1 MLRFDEPVRQHNLSA
16 TLRADVRAMP
26 ATTVTPRLNVAEHP
40 KRSLAFSEFS
50 VVMTCWTLK
59 VHLVVYDLKVT
70 LVAQIVKRDNVEGK
84 RVQRVDKPFHATALS
99 PPRSPVWYFADSVL
113 GLFKH
118 KIVHKC
124 MCFCIGFQIRFRADE
139 LVTRWHKP

>member
-1 MLRFDEPVRQHNLSA
+1 MLRFVETFRQHNLSA
-16 TLRADVRAMP
+16 TFRANVRAMR

-70 LVAQIVKRDNVEGK
+70 LVAQIVKRHNVQVNRADQFSPNHKCIKGTTP
-84 RVQRVDKPFHATALS
+84 RLIGSGSTLCYPTIQVRLS
-99 PPRSPVWYFADSVL
+99 PDSIINYVSSKA
-113 GLFKH
+113 GLNTDDGGFET
-118 KIVHKC
+118 VH
-124 MCFCIGFQIRFRADE
+124 
-139 LVTRWHKP
+139 